1 MADLYVA
8 AGYVDA
14 GYVEEIATP
23 DAGYPSPSDVRLGVV
38 YGPNGEYTG
47 TYAGDSA
54 GTIASEVVR
63 QLNLTTIPVN
73 VAKIN
78 NVAVSGTGVEGD
90 TWGPA

>member
-8 AGYVDA
+8 DGYVDA
-14 GYVEEIATP
+14 GYIEEIATP

-78 NVAVSGTGVEGD
+78 NVAVGGSGTKSD
-90 TWGPA
+90 PWGP

>member
-63 QLNLTTIPVN
+63 QLNLTAIPVN
-73 VAKIN
+73 IVEVNSI
-78 NVAVSGTGVEGD
+78 AVGGSGTKSD
-90 TWGPA
+90 PWGP